1 MISGA
6 RLQLFDIDIF
16 GQPAGAAV
24 AEGTT
29 TADGDF
35 SISVPANAGTLLV
48 VASGGSFIDE
58 SDQEPIVALKRRIQL
73 TDNQISLSLLP
84 QGQAAVAVT
93 PFTTALVLR
102 G

>member
-1 MISGA
+1 MGPFGGLPSAPASTPTSVPANTTMISSAVTKGPVSGA

-16 GQPAGAAV
+16 GQPSGAAV

-35 SISVPANAGTLLV
+35 SISVPANASTLLV

-58 SDQEPIVALKRRIQL
+58 SDQEPIVA
-73 TDNQISLSLLP
+73 
-84 QGQAAVAVT
+84 
-93 PFTTALVLR
+93 
-102 G
+102 